1 MTNKM
6 HEWMDGDDL
15 DEGESKDEWDDLNA
29 PIAGKDQLDAAVWDD
44 ESTDEIIFASKVAPI
59 KRRDSNRSGTDL
71 LASESRY
78 SSEKQSVSSTNE
90 VCAESRSFRDVAYQ
104 EVEIRDPSDISY
116 PVSLPIE
123 LALNE
128 HPAGDICRSY
138 GMSVD
143 DLTRLMEDPVF
154 SAALKNARNMLKKE
168 GVSFKLKA
176 KMQAEEL
183 LKTSWGIIHDPRSPH
198 SVRADLIKSTV
209 KWAGYDVS
217 ENTSVHTG
225 SGFAINI
232 NFSKEDVSRRDR
244 EKLVI
249 DHE

>member
-1 MTNKM
+1 MINKM

-15 DEGESKDEWDDLNA
+15 DEGASKAAGASKDDWDDFNE
-29 PIAGKDQLDAAVWDD
+29 PIVGGDQLDASVWDD
-44 ESTDEIIFASKVAPI
+44 ESTDEIAFASKIAPI
-59 KRRDSNRSGTDL
+59 KKRDSDR
-71 LASESRY
+71 
-78 SSEKQSVSSTNE
+78 SSTGLITSRTNE
-90 VCAESRSFRDVAYQ
+90 TPEQAFERDVAYQ

-209 KWAGYDVS
+209 KWAGYDTS
-217 ENTSVHTG
+217 DTASVHTG

-232 NFSKEDVSRRDR
+232 NFSKEDVSRKDR
-244 EKLVI
+244 EKLII
-249 DHE
+249 DQE

>member
-6 HEWMDGDDL
+6 HEWMDGVQH
-15 DEGESKDEWDDLNA
+15 EGRTQYDREVRSEWDDLNA

-78 SSEKQSVSSTNE
+78 SSEKHERSSGE
-90 VCAESRSFRDVAYQ
+90 IAVLRDVAYQ